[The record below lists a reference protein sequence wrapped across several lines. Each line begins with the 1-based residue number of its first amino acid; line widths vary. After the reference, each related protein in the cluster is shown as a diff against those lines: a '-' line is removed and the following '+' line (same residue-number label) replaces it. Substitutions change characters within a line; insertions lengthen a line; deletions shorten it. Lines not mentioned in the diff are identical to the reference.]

1 MASLKEPDTY
11 RQSRVRR
18 TKETEYP
25 QCAMEPR
32 EQPSLPKGLAL
43 SEAGEE
49 HAPLCSPQLQ
59 LALAAE
65 NHMGSMD
72 LRPLPGTIKLV

>member
-1 MASLKEPDTY
+1 MDFLGVRAGTASLKERATY
-11 RQSRVRR
+11 RQSRVRW

-25 QCAMEPR
+25 QWAMEPR

-49 HAPLCSPQLQ
+49 HAPLCSLQLQ

-65 NHMGSMD
+65 D
-72 LRPLPGTIKLV
+72 RV

>member
-1 MASLKEPDTY
+1 
-11 RQSRVRR
+11 
-18 TKETEYP
+18 
-25 QCAMEPR
+25 MEPQ

-43 SEAGEE
+43 SQAGEE

-65 NHMGSMD
+65 DHVVGIRGFKTSA
-72 LRPLPGTIKLV
+72 LHHKTG